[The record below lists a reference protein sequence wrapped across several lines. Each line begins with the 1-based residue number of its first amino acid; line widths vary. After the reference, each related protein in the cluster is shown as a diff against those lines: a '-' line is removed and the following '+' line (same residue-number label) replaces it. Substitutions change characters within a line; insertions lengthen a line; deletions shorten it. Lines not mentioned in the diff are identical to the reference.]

1 MQFNIYDIYWKPCQI
16 MQLASLS
23 FKIDQLFR
31 YIVMP
36 WNDLICFIGGNQIES
51 SQQFA
56 YLLYW
61 LGLFSGNQIECTSR
75 ANIL

>member
-31 YIVMP
+31 YIIMP
-36 WNDLICFIGGNQIES
+36 WNGLICFIGGNQIES
-51 SQQFA
+51 SQQCQ
-56 YLLYW
+56 
-61 LGLFSGNQIECTSR
+61 SI
-75 ANIL
+75 